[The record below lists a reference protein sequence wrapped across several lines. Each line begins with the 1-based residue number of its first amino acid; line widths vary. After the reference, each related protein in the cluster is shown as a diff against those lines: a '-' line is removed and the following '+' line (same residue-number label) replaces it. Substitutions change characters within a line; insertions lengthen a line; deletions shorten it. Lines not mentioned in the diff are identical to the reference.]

1 MRAPGRREIGH
12 GMLAE
17 KSLSKVIPSHEE
29 FGYTIRLV
37 SEILESNGSSSMA
50 SVCAGTL
57 ALLDAGVPLKQP
69 IAGIAMGL
77 VSDGDNYAVLSDILG
92 DEDHLGDMDFKVTG
106 GQDGI
111 TALQMDIKISGLSK
125 EIMTKAL
132 EQAKEGRR
140 HILGLINDT
149 ISAPSE
155 LSDTAPRIFQMKI
168 KEDKIRDLI
177 GPGGKTIK
185 KVIAECNVK
194 VDIDDNGTVN
204 IIAPDGD
211 AAEKARDMIRLITS
225 NPEVGELYMG
235 RVTKVVDFGAFVE
248 IKPGVEGLLHI
259 SQLDDKRVAKVTDV
273 VNKDDEV
280 MVKILE
286 VDRQGKIKLSRKE
299 ALKEGKTQPEK
310 GNEK

>member
-1 MRAPGRREIGH
+1 
-12 GMLAE
+12 
-17 KSLSKVIPSHEE
+17 
-29 FGYTIRLV
+29 
-37 SEILESNGSSSMA
+37 
-50 SVCAGTL
+50 
-57 ALLDAGVPLKQP
+57 
-69 IAGIAMGL
+69 
-77 VSDGDNYAVLSDILG
+77 
-92 DEDHLGDMDFKVTG
+92 
-106 GQDGI
+106 
-111 TALQMDIKISGLSK
+111 
-125 EIMTKAL
+125 
-132 EQAKEGRR
+132 
-140 HILGLINDT
+140 
-149 ISAPSE
+149 
-155 LSDTAPRIFQMKI
+155 MKI

-185 KVIAECNVK
+185 KVIADCNVK

-211 AAEKARDMIRLITS
+211 AAEKAKDMIRLITS
-225 NPEVGELYMG
+225 NPEVGEIYMG

-248 IKPGVEGLLHI
+248 IKPSRGLHI

-273 VNKDDEV
+273 VNRDDEV